1 MRKSNHILG
10 PKKTLKILNSNNLLT
25 TMKSRFIL
33 FALGC
38 MALISCG
45 KQQGMPAADNK
56 FVVETVQTQEVDLTT
71 SYPASIKSQ
80 QDIAIH
86 PKVSGHIVKVFVNEG
101 EEVRAG
107 QALFMIDPV
116 QYQAAA
122 NAAEAQVKVMTA
134 NVETQKL
141 NVENKKMLHAKG
153 IISDFDMKSATNQL
167 ASLEAQLAAAKAQW
181 TNAKDMLS
189 FCTVTS
195 PTNGVVGEI
204 NYRQG
209 TLASPQMSKPLTNIS
224 NLEKMYVYFSM
235 SEKQVLG
242 LGGQKAALASF
253 PAVSLRL
260 TNGMLYN
267 ETGKVAAIS
276 GVIDANTGSV
286 QVRADFANP
295 ERMLRSGGTGSIE
308 VPTRDSA
315 AILVPQFAVIEVQEK
330 KFVYTVGSDNK
341 VKYTEITVLTQNDGQ
356 NYIVKTGVSAGER
369 IVVEGVARLKD
380 GMEITPITAAERAAI
395 EQKSQQHMADK
406 KLPNQE

>member
-1 MRKSNHILG
+1 
-10 PKKTLKILNSNNLLT
+10 
-25 TMKSRFIL
+25 MKSRITL

-38 MALISCG
+38 MVLVSCG
-45 KQQGMPAADNK
+45 KQQGMPTADNK
-56 FVVETVQTQEVDLTT
+56 FVVETLQTREADLTT

-80 QDIAIH
+80 QDIAIN

-107 QALFMIDPV
+107 QPLFMIDPV

-122 NAAEAQVKVMTA
+122 NAAEAQVKVVAA

-167 ASLEAQLAAAKAQW
+167 ASLEAQLAAAKAQL
-181 TNAKDMLS
+181 TNAKDQLS

-209 TLASPQMSKPLTNIS
+209 NLASPQMSKPLTNIS
-224 NLEKMYVYFSM
+224 NLEKMFVYFSM
-235 SEKQVLG
+235 SEKQVLS

-253 PAVSLRL
+253 PAVNLRL
-260 TNGMLYN
+260 SNGSLYN

-286 QVRADFANP
+286 QVRADFVNP
-295 ERMLRSGGTGSIE
+295 ERILRSGGTGSIE
-308 VPTRDSA
+308 VPTHDTA
-315 AILVPQFAVIEVQEK
+315 AVMVPQVAVIEVQEK
-330 KFVYTVGSDNK
+330 KFVYTVNENNT
-341 VKYTEITVLTQNDGQ
+341 VKYTEITVLSQNDGQ
-356 NYIVKTGVSAGER
+356 NYIVKTGVNAGDK
-369 IVVEGVARLKD
+369 IVVEGVTRLKD
-380 GMEITPITAAERAAI
+380 GMEITPITAADRAAI

>member
-1 MRKSNHILG
+1 
-10 PKKTLKILNSNNLLT
+10 
-25 TMKSRFIL
+25 MKSRITL

-38 MALISCG
+38 MLLVSCN
-45 KQQGMPAADNK
+45 KQQGGMPSADNK
-56 FVVETVQTQEVDLTT
+56 FVVEALQTQAIDLTT

-86 PKVSGHIVKVFVNEG
+86 PKVSGHIVKVLVNEG

-107 QALFMIDPV
+107 QPLFMIDPV

-122 NAAEAQVKVMTA
+122 NAAEAQVNVMSA

-153 IISDFDMKSATNQL
+153 IISDFDMKSAVNQL
-167 ASLEAQLAAAKAQW
+167 ASLEAQLEAAKAQLM
-181 TNAKDMLS
+181 NAKDMLS

-195 PTNGVVGEI
+195 PANGVVGEI

-253 PAVSLRL
+253 PAVNLRL

-276 GVIDANTGSV
+276 GVIDAQTGSV

-308 VPTRDSA
+308 VPTREA
-315 AILVPQFAVIEVQEK
+315 AAVLVPQVAVVEVQEK
-330 KFVYTVGSDNK
+330 KFVYTLGDDNK
-341 VKYTEITVLTQNDGQ
+341 VKYTEITVLSQNNGQ
-356 NYIVKTGVSAGER
+356 NYIVKTGLNAGDKV
-369 IVVEGVARLKD
+369 VVEGVTRLKD
-380 GMEITPITAAERAAI
+380 GMEITPITAEERAAI

-406 KLPNQE
+406 KLPNQK